1 MSYPSKT
8 DRQTI
13 LAVAIDQVVRHGINK
28 LAVRSV
34 AAELGLAPNALYR
47 YFDNL
52 AALEAALADESRNRL
67 LAALREAAGTQSA
80 ESTIRSIAEAYLRF
94 SREQPELFALT
105 LRPGTSEA
113 DEEPSHL
120 KSWHFTLGHV
130 TRLYGAERAPEATV
144 ALWAFLHGM
153 TALEAA
159 GVFGETKPASSF
171 EFGLGMWIEA
181 SFSEKN
187 RPGHSITP

>member
-1 MSYPSKT
+1 MSTMSYPSKT

-13 LAVAIDQVVRHGINK
+13 LAVAMDQVARHGINK

-52 AALEAALADESRNRL
+52 ASLEAALADESRTRL
-67 LAALREAAGTQSA
+67 LEALKAAAGHQDPVA
-80 ESTIRSIAEAYLRF
+80 NIRGIAEAYLQF
-94 SREQPELFALT
+94 AREQPALFMLT
-105 LRPGTSEA
+105 LRPGLAET
-113 DEEPSHL
+113 DTEPSHMQ
-120 KSWHFTLGHV
+120 SWIFTLEHV
-130 TRLYGAERAPEATV
+130 ARLYGEARAPEATV

-159 GVFGETKPASSF
+159 GVLGETKPASSF
-171 EFGLGMWIEA
+171 EFGLRMWIA
-181 SFSEKN
+181 AATQTA
-187 RPGHSITP
+187 P